1 MIIRDATNT
10 DINGIVGL
18 IKEYSYELPLE
29 CATGALSPQKVAF
42 IATSAIGL
50 GIAQI
55 AVLEDDT
62 VVGVAMGM
70 VELNVWSMHAREI
83 SMLVLYVT
91 PEHRVGTTGGRLF
104 SAYLKATKRLM
115 DERPDIQGSHVFE
128 QPEGTNINY
137 EKRGFKYLQ
146 SQFTQER

>member
-29 CATGALSPQKVAF
+29 CATGALSPHKVSILAQ
-42 IATSAIGL
+42 SAIGL

-62 VVGVAMGM
+62 VVGVAMGS
-70 VELNVWSMHAREI
+70 VGLNVWSMHVREI
-83 SMLVLYVT
+83 NLLALYVT
-91 PEHRVGTTGGRLF
+91 PEYRIGTTGGRLF
-104 SAYLKATKRLM
+104 SAYLKATNKLM
-115 DERPDIQGSHVFE
+115 DECPDISGSHVFE
-128 QPEGTNINY
+128 QPKGTNINY
-137 EKRGFKYLQ
+137 EKRGFKFLQ
-146 SQFTQER
+146 SQYTKER

>member
-29 CATGALSPQKVAF
+29 CATGALSPHKVS
-42 IATSAIGL
+42 ILTQSAISM

-62 VVGVAMGM
+62 VVGVAMGA
-70 VELNVWSMHAREI
+70 VGLNVWSMHVKEI
-83 SMLVLYVT
+83 NLLALYVT
-91 PEHRVGTTGGRLF
+91 PEYRIGTTGGRLF
-104 SAYLKATKRLM
+104 SAYLKATNKLM
-115 DERPDIQGSHVFE
+115 DKCPDISGSHVFE
-128 QPEGTNINY
+128 QPKDTNINY
-137 EKRGFKYLQ
+137 EKRGFKFLQ
-146 SQFTQER
+146 SQYTKER